1 MGILDFLFQGSP
13 PQSVTTYG
21 ETTTDLPTWYSD
33 YTQGLISRANAI
45 AAEPYQA
52 YSQPRIA
59 PLDYGQTQAY
69 NKTFGLEGQYKPTM
83 DAAIY
88 SATQGGL
95 GSALGQAQP
104 YFQRAESYNPYTSAA
119 PLLGEASNYLRQQV
133 GDTSA
138 LAQPYFGQAS
148 SLVGTGT
155 QGTAGLASPFL
166 NLASQQTGQAGQA
179 VAGQAAPYLTTA
191 AQQTGQAGQA
201 VAGLANPYLQQA
213 SAGTTVAGMADT
225 AGLASPYM
233 QQAGALAARGAQ
245 TGLGGIEEYMN
256 PYQEQVVNR
265 IGELGQRNLRE
276 NLLPEIQDRAIAA
289 GQFGG
294 SRQGEAIGRA
304 LRDVQESTLAA
315 QSQALQQ
322 GYTQAG
328 QQQAADRARQLQAA
342 QQQAQFGQQAAGLSA
357 ADYQRLLA
365 ASGQQAQIGQS
376 LAGLSAADQQRL
388 LAAAGQQ
395 AQIGQSLAG
404 LSAADQQRLLSAA
417 GQQAAIGQSMAG
429 LTGADYQRMLAGA
442 QQQAAMGQAAAGL
455 EGADLARYGQAGS
468 QLGAL
473 GQLYG
478 QLSGTTAQQL
488 ANLGQQSGALAGQDY
503 TRQLQAAQQLG
514 TLGQLQQSMGLQ
526 NIGALEA
533 AGAMQ
538 QQQGQRSLDQ
548 AYADFLAQREYDRNN
563 IAFLNAAIRGL
574 EIPTSTSTQSTGPAS
589 VYQPSPLSQ
598 LAQGAASIYGFKKLF
613 GG

>member
-52 YSQPRIA
+52 YTQPRIA

-69 NKTFGLEGQYKPTM
+69 NKTFGLEGQYTPTM
-83 DAAIY
+83 NAAIY
-88 SATQGGL
+88 SATQGGQ

-104 YFQRAESYNPYTSAA
+104 YFQRAETYNPYAA
-119 PLLGEASNYLRQQV
+119 ATPLLGEASNYLRQQV

-179 VAGQAAPYLTTA
+179 VAGQAAPYL
-191 AQQTGQAGQA
+191 
-201 VAGLANPYLQQA
+201 QQA
-213 SAGTTVAGMADT
+213 SAGTTAAGMADT

-256 PYQEQVVNR
+256 PYQEQVISR

-388 LAAAGQQ
+388 L
-395 AQIGQSLAG
+395 
-404 LSAADQQRLLSAA
+404 SAA

-478 QLSGTTAQQL
+478 QLSSSTAQQL